1 MNHRENPNAALS
13 PYLFSFSD
21 DVSIPKGGQ
30 KSKETAQAMFN
41 RVFKM
46 EVFGGEAADG
56 TGSLGSHSIRKFAA
70 THARRSGCRRK
81 DDKDIRG
88 RWKSKARV
96 SDVYKDTELPYP
108 DAKAEKLCFGGA
120 CYYLFPKEV
129 RNTAVE
135 DEGKSTTAMT
145 KTFILSK
152 VVPNNRKRLPDSAA
166 LVLGKALLRL
176 IYSPYDSTNHL
187 VPQAFKDR
195 IRLDLNAIVAATVR
209 GVDCNAPDY
218 NPIRRV
224 LVDVTGNQGCVYIDV
239 VPVFDGEQAAVGTV
253 EHGGAEILGGG
264 GAAGVS
270 AQLLSLQA
278 AASQI
283 RRELQELRTNQMADR
298 VLFTKHFTVVNGNLQ
313 IINLQLGVRGGQRT
327 TPGDDDD
334 VAAAAL
340 TAIAGRGAPPSLSPN
355 PKNLF
360 ELWDEY
366 QVGIGG
372 RKAARLFSQEE
383 CGGKVKHK
391 YMQA

>member
-1 MNHRENPNAALS
+1 
-13 PYLFSFSD
+13 
-21 DVSIPKGGQ
+21 
-30 KSKETAQAMFN
+30 
-41 RVFKM
+41 
-46 EVFGGEAADG
+46 
-56 TGSLGSHSIRKFAA
+56 
-70 THARRSGCRRK
+70 
-81 DDKDIRG
+81 
-88 RWKSKARV
+88 V
-96 SDVYKDTELPYP
+96 SDVYEDTELPYP
-108 DAKAEKLCFGGA
+108 DPKVAEKLCFGGA
-120 CYYLFPKEV
+120 CYYLFPEEV
-129 RNTAVE
+129 RSTAVE
-135 DEGKSTTAMT
+135 EGESMTAMT

-152 VVPNNRKRLPDSAA
+152 VVPNIRKRLPDSAA
-166 LVLGKALLRL
+166 LVLGKALL
-176 IYSPYDSTNHL
+176 YSPYDSTNHR

-195 IRLDLNAIVAATVR
+195 IPLDLNAIVTATVR

-218 NPIRRV
+218 NLIRQV
-224 LVDVTGNQGCVYIDV
+224 PVVVTGDQGCVYM
-239 VPVFDGEQAAVGTV
+239 VFDKQQAAVGTV
-253 EHGGAEILGGG
+253 EHGGAGILGGG

-372 RKAARLFSQEE
+372 RKAARLFSQAER
-383 CGGKVKHK
+383 GGKVKHK
-391 YMQA
+391 YCRRKVIWMMVCGLVRQGYTSDTAIDLIYSVYGQQMSVTNIINRIKKDRKDGTLNPNLRV